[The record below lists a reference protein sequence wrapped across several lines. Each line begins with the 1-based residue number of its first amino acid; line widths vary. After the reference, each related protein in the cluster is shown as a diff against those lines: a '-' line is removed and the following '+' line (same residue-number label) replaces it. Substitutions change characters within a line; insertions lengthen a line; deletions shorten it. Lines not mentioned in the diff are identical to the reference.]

1 MKKLSIIS
9 LFAMLFTSMAFGQ
22 NMVQTIRGTILDS
35 DSKSPIYGAQ
45 ILVVGSDP
53 LIGTVTDF
61 DGVFRLENVPLGK
74 ISLQLSYLG
83 YEGQTIPNIEV
94 MTGKEV
100 VLDLYMQESVVQM
113 NEVVVTATENK
124 GDALNEMSLIGSRS
138 ISLEQSKRYAG
149 GFNDP
154 SKILSSF
161 AGVTNSQDGNNDII
175 VRGNSPKYVQWRLEG
190 VEITSPNHFAD
201 QNAVSGG
208 ISALNNNLLSTS
220 DFHTGAFSAE
230 YGDVLSGVYDVNLRT
245 GNNEKRESSFG
256 IGILGTDVMLEGPFK
271 KGYGGS
277 YLLNYRYSTIT
288 LLDKIG
294 FLQVGG
300 IPKFQDAA
308 FKILLP
314 TNKAGIFSFFG
325 LGGSSSAFF
334 KDIQP
339 EIKDTPGDNSMLDN
353 VQEDYDKSAYLM
365 NVGLNHTI
373 NLNEKSYIKSSISVA
388 GNGAGDKVYD
398 VNTIPIMGSDGEIE
412 QDSILS
418 SKLNFQSD
426 LKKTT
431 YRAAMTYNNKINAK
445 NKLQA
450 GVKYALFDYDYEQ
463 SHLKG
468 DTDERMSLVDFKE
481 QIGTIQSFASWKYRI
496 NDDITLVSGV
506 HNMNVLYN
514 KKSTIEP
521 RIAMN
526 WKLNNISSVHAGYG
540 LHSTMESV
548 HNYFAQVETADGN
561 IVTPNKDLGLL
572 KAHHF
577 VAGYKM
583 QFTKNLMAQVELYYQ
598 HLYNLPVENLD
609 TSYYATINEGLEFR
623 YVDLVNKGT
632 GENYGVEFTLE
643 RSLHRNFYCI
653 LNGSVYNSTY
663 KGLDG
668 KERNTA
674 FNGEFLVNFLVGKE
688 FINLGPQ
695 KNKSLSLNA
704 KVFYG
709 GGRKYIPLL
718 RDADGNLAVDTEK
731 GRFWDY
737 NKAYDNSLDDLFQ
750 FTLSASYKINKQRV
764 THEFYLNIDN
774 ATNSRGRLTEYY
786 DEREPGKVGYV
797 KQFGMF
803 PNLIYRIYF

>member
-1 MKKLSIIS
+1 MKKLSI
-9 LFAMLFTSMAFGQ
+9 LTLLAMLYTSFVFSQ

-45 ILVVGSDP
+45 VLVAGSDP
-53 LIGTVTDF
+53 LIGAVTDF
-61 DGVFRLENVPLGK
+61 DGIFRLEKVPLGK
-74 ISLQLSYLG
+74 VSIQVSYLG

-100 VLDLYMQESVVQM
+100 VLNLYLQESVVQM
-113 NEVVVTATENK
+113 NEVVVTATEHT
-124 GDALNEMSLIGSRS
+124 GEALNEMSLISSRS
-138 ISLEQSKRYAG
+138 VSLEQSKRYAG

-154 SKILSSF
+154 SKILTSF
-161 AGVTNSQDGNNDII
+161 AGVTYTPDGNNDII

-190 VEITSPNHFAD
+190 VEITTPNHFAD

-230 YGDVLSGVYDVNLRT
+230 YGDVLSGVYDVNLRN

-256 IGILGTDVMLEGPFK
+256 IGILGTDLMLEGPFK

-277 YLLNYRYSTIT
+277 YLLNYRYSTVT

-294 FLQVGG
+294 LLKVGG
-300 IPKFQDAA
+300 VPKFQDAA
-308 FKILLP
+308 FKVMLP
-314 TNKAGIFSFFG
+314 TKKAGIFSFFG

-339 EIKDTPGDNSMLDN
+339 EIRDTPGDNSMLDN
-353 VQEDYDKSAYLM
+353 VQEDYDKSAYLL
-365 NVGLNHTI
+365 NIGLNHTFSI
-373 NLNEKSYIKSSISVA
+373 NENSYFKSSLSVA
-388 GNGAGDKVYD
+388 GNGASDKDYEVF
-398 VNTIPIMGSDGEIE
+398 TLPIIGEDGEIE
-412 QDSILS
+412 RDSILNS
-418 SKLNFQSD
+418 RLNFKSD

-431 YRAAMTYNNKINAK
+431 YRAGITYNNKINAK
-445 NKLQA
+445 NKLQV
-450 GVKYALFDYDYEQ
+450 GVKYALFDYDFDQ

-468 DTDERMSLVDFKE
+468 LTDERISLVDFKE
-481 QIGTIQSFASWKYRI
+481 HIGTIRSFASWKYRI
-496 NDDITLVSGV
+496 NDDITLVSGI

-526 WKLNNISSVHAGYG
+526 WKLNNVSSVHAGYG

-548 HNYFAQVETADGN
+548 HNYFAQVETAEGN
-561 IVTPNKDLGLL
+561 LIEPNKDLGLL

-583 QFTKNLMAQVELYYQ
+583 QFTKKLMAQVELYYQ
-598 HLYNLPVENLD
+598 HLYNLPIENLD
-609 TSYYATINEGLEFR
+609 TSHYATVNEGLEFR

-653 LNGSVYNSTY
+653 LNGSIYNSTY
-663 KGLDG
+663 KALDG

-674 FNGEFLVNFLVGKE
+674 FNGQYLVNFLIGKE
-688 FINLGPQ
+688 FVNLGRQ

-709 GGRKYIPLL
+709 GGKKYIPLL
-718 RDADGNLAVDTEK
+718 RDADGNLAVDPAK

-737 NKAYDNSLDDLFQ
+737 NKAYDSSLDDLFQ
-750 FTLSASYKINKQRV
+750 FTVSASYKINKQRV

-774 ATNSRGRLTEYY
+774 ATNHMSRLTEYY

-803 PNLIYRIYF
+803 PNLIYRLYF